1 MPEVLKFI
9 IAIIICLIII
19 WYYVNIIIPV
29 REEIAEGERARKIN
43 RFIGSTTLE
52 RGADALQD
60 SNTQEFNSTTIFN
73 QIKK

>member
-29 REEIAEGERARKIN
+29 REEIQEGERARKIN
-43 RFIGSTTLE
+43 RFIGSTTIE
-52 RGADALQD
+52 GGADALHD
-60 SNTQEFNSTTIFN
+60 SNAQNFNSTTIFN
-73 QIKK
+73 QNKK

>member
-29 REEIAEGERARKIN
+29 REEIQEGERARKIN

-52 RGADALQD
+52 GGADALQD
-60 SNTQEFNSTTIFN
+60 SNAEEFHPDNNF
-73 QIKK
+73 

>member
-1 MPEVLKFI
+1 MPEILKFI

-43 RFIGSTTLE
+43 RFIGSTTSE
-52 RGADALQD
+52 RSEDALHD
-60 SNTQEFNSTTIFN
+60 SNAEEFHPDNNF
-73 QIKK
+73 